1 MSDYIRKAFDGD
13 DVPKK
18 NIALRKAHDEIDHL
32 RATNARLHKRTT
44 ELEKRARTAE
54 RNLRHMTE
62 AGDELR
68 VNANE
73 GWRQYGETA
82 AEIERLN
89 AENSSLRVQVLV
101 LKKSADYH
109 KSQDCI
115 EIQNAICRQRDA
127 LSAENARLR
136 EALTEIIRQ
145 HERFVPDDELGDL
158 HYQGGLEVCF
168 DIARAALAEK
178 KEK

>member
-1 MSDYIRKAFDGD
+1 MA
-13 DVPKK
+13 
-18 NIALRKAHDEIDHL
+18 AADEIERL
-32 RATNARLHKRTT
+32 SAENERLHKRTA

-89 AENSSLRVQVLV
+89 AENSSLRVQILV

-115 EIQNAICRQRDA
+115 EIQNAICRQRDE
-127 LSAENARLR
+127 LSADNARLR
-136 EALTEIIRQ
+136 EALEKIAKHDMQAIAMDALN
-145 HERFVPDDELGDL
+145 PDMR
-158 HYQGGLEVCF
+158 V
-168 DIARAALAEK
+168 RAALAEQTGFNEPTPHK
-178 KEK
+178 PQYPFEIKSSAAEKEKT